1 MTSILDARDL
11 TVEIPT
17 EDGIVHATEK
27 VSFSVEKG
35 SLFGIA
41 GESGSGKSVLT
52 QAIMGF
58 LPNAA
63 ISGQVTFEGE
73 DLLTLSRRRLRTLR
87 GSRIGMI
94 FQDPLSSLHPYY
106 TIGDQIAEMIHT
118 HEKVSRK
125 AARER
130 VIAMLTRVGI
140 RDAAHRFDDYPHQF
154 SGGMRQR
161 VMIAMALILNPP
173 LIIADEPTTALDVTV
188 QAQIIAL
195 LDEMRRE
202 LGTTVIMITHDLS
215 LLSSIADRVM
225 VMYAGNRMEIGP
237 AGTLF
242 SAPVHP
248 YTAGLLNSSPSRY
261 TPGAMI
267 EPITGRPPSL
277 LSPPKGC
284 VFRPRCAKA
293 MDICRKA
300 PPLRRYDDG
309 TQALCWLETESA
321 APDAAAT
328 GNIAVADETPESTP
342 RKRMIEAVDIHLHY
356 ETGGSIKGTPNTLH
370 VLKDIDLTLYKGET
384 LGLVGESGCGK
395 STLARVLAGLVP
407 ASSGD
412 VVVEGE
418 MLGTLTRA
426 DWRAMRKRIQL
437 VFQDPFGSLNPR
449 RRVSSIIGDPFRIHG
464 ICSGAEKKR
473 RVQALMERV
482 GLNPEHYNRYPSE
495 FSGGQRQRIGIARAL
510 ALNPDIIIFDE
521 PVSALD
527 VSIQAQILNL
537 MRRLQQ
543 ELDLTY
549 LFISHDLSV
558 VRHVCDRI
566 AVMNKGRIVELDSA
580 ENIYAHPRDPYTRE
594 LMAASM
600 HEIATDTMP
609 ARRLIESTGG
619 ETA

>member
-1 MTSILDARDL
+1 MTPILDVRDL

-17 EDGIVHATEK
+17 EDGIVHAVNK

-58 LPNAA
+58 LLNAA
-63 ISGQVTFEGE
+63 ISGKATFEGN
-73 DLLTLSRRRLRTLR
+73 DLLTLSPRRLRALR
-87 GSRIGMI
+87 GARIGMI

-106 TIGDQIAEMIHT
+106 TIGAQIAEMIHT
-118 HEKVSRK
+118 HEKVSHK
-125 AARER
+125 AAKAR
-130 VIAMLTRVGI
+130 VIDMLSRVGI
-140 RDAAHRFDDYPHQF
+140 RDAEHRFDDYPHQF

-215 LLSSIADRVM
+215 LLSSIADKVM
-225 VMYAGNRMEIGP
+225 VMYAGNRMELGP
-237 AGTLF
+237 SASLF

-248 YTAGLLNSSPSRY
+248 YTVGLLNSSPARY
-261 TPGAMI
+261 TPGSMI

-293 MDICRKA
+293 MDICTRV
-300 PPLRRYDDG
+300 PPLRLFDDG
-309 TQALCWLETESA
+309 TEALCWKESEERTESRA
-321 APDAAAT
+321 TAEAGEPVAPPGERTA
-328 GNIAVADETPESTP
+328 
-342 RKRMIEAVDIHLHY
+342 MIEAANVHLSF
-356 ETGGSIKGTPNTLH
+356 ETGGGMRGLPKSLH
-370 VLKDIDLTLYKGET
+370 VLKGIDLTLYKGET

-395 STLARVLAGLVP
+395 STFARVLAGLIP

-412 VVVEGE
+412 VVVEGQK
-418 MLGTLTRA
+418 LDALSHA

-449 RRVSSIIGDPFRIHG
+449 RRVSSIIGDPFRIHKV
-464 ICSGAEKKR
+464 CSGAERKR

-510 ALNPDIIIFDE
+510 ALNPAIIIFDE

-537 MRRLQQ
+537 MRHLQQ
-543 ELDLTY
+543 EMGLTY

-566 AVMNKGRIVELDSA
+566 AVMNKGRIVELGTA
-580 ENIYAHPRDPYTRE
+580 EDIYASPRDPYTRE

-600 HEIATDTMP
+600 HEVAAGSLP
-609 ARRLIESTGG
+609 ERRLIDSIGG
-619 ETA
+619 EAA

>member
-1 MTSILDARDL
+1 MTPILDIRDL

-17 EDGIVHATEK
+17 EDGIVHAVNK
-27 VSFSVEKG
+27 VSFRVEKG
-35 SLFGIA
+35 TLFGIA

-63 ISGQVTFEGE
+63 ISGQAVFEGE
-73 DLLTLSRRRLRTLR
+73 NLLAVSHRRLRALR

-106 TIGDQIAEMIHT
+106 TIGAQIAEMVHA
-118 HEKVSRK
+118 HERVSRK
-125 AARER
+125 AARAR
-130 VIAMLTRVGI
+130 VLDILSRVGI
-140 RDAAHRFDDYPHQF
+140 RDAEQRFDDYPHQF

-202 LGTTVIMITHDLS
+202 RGTTVIMITHDLS
-215 LLSSIADRVM
+215 LLSSIADKVM

-237 AGTLF
+237 SATLF

-248 YTAGLLNSSPSRY
+248 YTAGLLNSSPAKY
-261 TPGAMI
+261 TPGSMI

-284 VFRPRCAKA
+284 VFRQRCAKA
-293 MDICRKA
+293 MDICTRV
-300 PPLRRYDDG
+300 PPLRLFDDG
-309 TQALCWLETESA
+309 TEALCWKEGEDRTDTA
-321 APDAAAT
+321 APTAPHETTAAS
-328 GNIAVADETPESTP
+328 IARDRT
-342 RKRMIEAVDIHLHY
+342 KMIEAVNVHLSY
-356 ETGGSIKGTPNTLH
+356 ETGGGMRGVAKTLD
-370 VLKDIDLTLYKGET
+370 VLKGIDLTLFKGET

-412 VVVEGE
+412 VVVEGQ
-418 MLGTLTRA
+418 MLDSLTHD

-449 RRVSSIIGDPFRIHG
+449 RRVSSIVGDPFRIHKV
-464 ICSGAEKKR
+464 CSGAERKH

-510 ALNPDIIIFDE
+510 ALHPDIIIFDE

-543 ELDLTY
+543 EMDLTF

-566 AVMNKGRIVELDSA
+566 AVMNKGRIVELGATED
-580 ENIYAHPRDPYTRE
+580 IYAAPRDPYTRE
-594 LMAASM
+594 LMAASL
-600 HEIATDTMP
+600 HEISAETLP
-609 ARRLIESTGG
+609 ARRLIDSTGG
-619 ETA
+619 EVV

>member
-1 MTSILDARDL
+1 MTPILDVRDL

-17 EDGIVHATEK
+17 EDGIVHAVNK
-27 VSFSVEKG
+27 VSFRVEKG
-35 SLFGIA
+35 TLFGIA

-63 ISGQVTFEGE
+63 ISGRATFESD
-73 DLLTLSRRRLRTLR
+73 DLLTLSSRRLRALR
-87 GSRIGMI
+87 GARIGMI

-106 TIGDQIAEMIHT
+106 TIGAQIAEMIHT
-118 HEKVSRK
+118 HEKVSHKEAK
-125 AARER
+125 AR
-130 VIAMLTRVGI
+130 VIEMLSRVGI
-140 RDAAHRFDDYPHQF
+140 RDAEHRYDDYPHQF

-225 VMYAGNRMEIGP
+225 VMYAGNRMELGP
-237 AGTLF
+237 SATLF

-248 YTAGLLNSSPSRY
+248 YTAGLLNSSPARY
-261 TPGAMI
+261 TPGSMI

-277 LSPPKGC
+277 LAPPKGC

-293 MDICRKA
+293 MDICTRV
-300 PPLRRYDDG
+300 PPLRLFDDG
-309 TQALCWLETESA
+309 TEALCWKESEDRAASGAPAITAETAE
-321 APDAAAT
+321 AAT
-328 GNIAVADETPESTP
+328 GERTA
-342 RKRMIEAVDIHLHY
+342 MIEAANVHLSF
-356 ETGGSIKGTPNTLH
+356 ETGGGMRGLPKELH
-370 VLKDIDLTLYKGET
+370 VLKGIDLTLCKGET

-395 STLARVLAGLVP
+395 STFARVLAGLIP

-412 VVVEGE
+412 VVVEGQRLDE
-418 MLGTLTRA
+418 LSHA

-449 RRVSSIIGDPFRIHG
+449 RRVSSIIGDPFRIHNV
-464 ICSGAEKKR
+464 CSGAKRKR

-510 ALNPDIIIFDE
+510 ALNPAIIIFDE

-537 MRRLQQ
+537 MRHLQQ
-543 ELDLTY
+543 EMGLTY

-566 AVMNKGRIVELDSA
+566 AVMNKGRIVELGAA
-580 ENIYAHPRDPYTRE
+580 EDIYAAPRDPYTVE

-600 HEIATDTMP
+600 HEVAAGTP
-609 ARRLIESTGG
+609 PERKLIDSIGG
-619 ETA
+619 EAA